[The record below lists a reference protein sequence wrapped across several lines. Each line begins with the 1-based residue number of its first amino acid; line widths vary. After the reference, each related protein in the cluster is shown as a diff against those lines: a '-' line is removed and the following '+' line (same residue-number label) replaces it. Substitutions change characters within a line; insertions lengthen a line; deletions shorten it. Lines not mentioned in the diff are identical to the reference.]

1 MYMQGLSL
9 DYISEVC
16 RKSPHS
22 SRIDL
27 ALLTAEE
34 ALAAKEKEIKLDI
47 VARFNAAQHP
57 SKYLLPCFNFITKYT
72 SMLCTTFVTMC

>member
-1 MYMQGLSL
+1 MSMDRAYQIPQGLSL

-22 SRIDL
+22 SRSDL
-27 ALLTAEE
+27 AYLTPEE

-47 VARFNAAQHP
+47 VARFNAAQQPGKH
-57 SKYLLPCFNFITKYT
+57 
-72 SMLCTTFVTMC
+72 